1 MRILKI
7 NLKIFT
13 FKILILSLFLG
24 VTSGFKSS
32 DQLSKEEAI
41 KLAEKFIV
49 DNGYTS
55 LPSDKSKL
63 SYELFDSE
71 NNVDYILKGTRNSLN
86 PKAFCISEDTDRW
99 NVGFLSSSVDKS
111 KLNSSQRNSNLKGR
125 AVIVMK
131 SGNEIRIAHK
141 EPLFS
146 YFEKL

>member
-1 MRILKI
+1 MKI

-71 NNVDYILKGTRNSLN
+71 NNVD
-86 PKAFCISEDTDRW
+86 
-99 NVGFLSSSVDKS
+99 
-111 KLNSSQRNSNLKGR
+111 
-125 AVIVMK
+125 
-131 SGNEIRIAHK
+131 
-141 EPLFS
+141 
-146 YFEKL
+146 

>member
-1 MRILKI
+1 MKI
-7 NLKIFT
+7 NLKFFT
-13 FKILILSLFLG
+13 FKILILTLFLG
-24 VTSGFKSS
+24 LTSGFKTS
-32 DQLSKEEAI
+32 DQLSKEQAI

-55 LPSDKSKL
+55 LPGDKSKL

-71 NNVDYILKGTRNSLN
+71 NNVDNILKGRHNSLN

-99 NVGFLSSSVDKS
+99 NVGFLSSSVDKT
-111 KLNSSQRNSNLKGR
+111 KLNSSQRKSNLKGR